1 MSSFGKWS
9 GGVPVALALLHL
21 IVRSDAVSV
30 TLACFVSTSKPDTSE
45 QLPRTPRDLA
55 AVSGSNICKTTL
67 TSYTTVYARGII
79 SSFLASQDTSRLTDH
94 LRLTATSSS

>member
-1 MSSFGKWS
+1 M
-9 GGVPVALALLHL
+9 
-21 IVRSDAVSV
+21 RSDAVSV
-30 TLACFVSTSKPDTSE
+30 KLACFVSTSTPNTSA
-45 QLPRTPRDLA
+45 QPPRTSPHRDLA

-94 LRLTATSSS
+94 HSYVIIVTNGDD